1 MIGYLSIDVTAY
13 TRRKRVYRLN
23 MDYTPERGQRLTD
36 YLQANCIA
44 GEACELWVVN
54 TAARDTQAIR
64 GELEH
69 LHLNAI
75 ATGTVTPELLA
86 DVFGTVSEN
95 AQDYPR
101 LVVIK

>member
-13 TRRKRVYRLN
+13 TRRSRVYRLN
-23 MDYTPERGQRLTD
+23 MDYTPERGQRLAD
-36 YLQANCIA
+36 YLQANCVA

-54 TAARDTQAIR
+54 IAARDTQAIR
-64 GELEH
+64 SQLEH
-69 LHLNAI
+69 LHLQAI
-75 ATGTVTPELLA
+75 AAGTVTPELIA
-86 DVFGTVSEN
+86 DVFGTVSED